1 MAENTIREPAR
12 EIPVVDEVDVLVVGG
27 GPAGI
32 AASTAAAR
40 AGARTML
47 VERYGYLGG
56 LATGGLVLYMDG
68 LFDKTGERC
77 IGGIHWESLER
88 LRDLGGLAAQTPTR
102 LHVDSELYKVVAD
115 NLCVESGVKLRLH
128 CWAVDALVDEGRVTG
143 VVVESKSGREAIL
156 ADICVDATGDGDVAA
171 RAGAAYDMATMR
183 IGLNLK
189 VGGVDREA
197 YQAFASEY
205 PDRIRSLRQDLIRSG
220 GYPLGAGATP
230 YSDAGVY
237 WVNVIGLADRES
249 SEEEKLTFDGELSA
263 VDVEDLTYAEV
274 ELRRRL
280 VRSVNYYRAHMPGYE
295 NVQLLMF
302 APQLGVR
309 DSRRVKG
316 EHTLT
321 LAEMEDGRV
330 YDDAIGMTGR
340 TFDVGRDTLHHLQV
354 PYWALVPEAV
364 DGLLVGG
371 RCISVD
377 DGLIGPIR
385 IIPPCMMTG
394 QAAGTAAAMAASAG
408 IQPRAVDVTGLQRQL
423 SVDGVILP

>member
-1 MAENTIREPAR
+1 MAEKTIRESAR
-12 EIPVVDEVDVLVVGG
+12 DIPVVAEVQVLVVGG

-32 AASTAAAR
+32 AAATAAAR

-68 LFDKTGERC
+68 LFDKSGERC

-115 NLCVESGVKLRLH
+115 NLCVESGVELRLH
-128 CWAVDALVDEGRVTG
+128 CWAVDSLVEDGRVTG
-143 VVVESKSGREAIL
+143 VIVESKSGREAIL
-156 ADICVDATGDGDVAA
+156 ADVCVDATGDGDVGAY
-171 RAGAAYDMATMR
+171 AGAAYDFGSLR

-205 PDRIRSLRQDLIRSG
+205 PERIRSLRQELIDLG

-230 YSDAGVY
+230 YSDQGVY

-249 SEEEKLTFDGELSA
+249 TEEGKRSFAGELSA
-263 VDVEDLTYAEV
+263 IDVEDLTYAEV

-280 VRSVNYYRAHMPGYE
+280 LQSVNYYRETMPGYE
-295 NVQLLMF
+295 NVRLLAF

-309 DSRRVKG
+309 DSRHIKG

-321 LAEMEDGRV
+321 LAEMEEGRTF
-330 YDDAIGMTGR
+330 DDVIGMTGR
-340 TFDVGRDTLHHLQV
+340 TFDVAGDDLHHLQV
-354 PYWALVPEAV
+354 PYRALVPESI

-377 DGLIGPIR
+377 QGLVGPIR

-394 QAAGTAAAMAASAG
+394 QAAGTAAAIAASSG
-408 IQPRAVDVTGLQRQL
+408 VQPRAVDVTALRRQL

>member
-12 EIPVVDEVDVLVVGG
+12 EIPVVDEVEVLVVGG

-68 LFDKTGERC
+68 LFDKAGERC

-115 NLCVESGVKLRLH
+115 NLCVESGVQLRLH
-128 CWAVDALVDEGRVTG
+128 SWAVEALVEDDRVNG
-143 VVVESKSGREAIL
+143 VIVESKSGREAIL
-156 ADICVDATGDGDVAA
+156 ADICVDATGDGDIAA
-171 RAGAAYDMATMR
+171 RAGADYEFATMR

-189 VGGVDREA
+189 IGGVDRAA
-197 YQAFASEY
+197 YQAFAGEY
-205 PDRIRSLRQDLIRSG
+205 PERIRSLRQELIRSG
-220 GYPLGAGATP
+220 GFPLGAGATP

-249 SEEEKLTFDGELSA
+249 SEEESRTFDGELSA
-263 VDVEDLTYAEV
+263 IDVEDLTYTEV

-280 VRSVNYYRAHMPGYE
+280 VQSIDFYRKHMPGYE
-295 NVQLLMF
+295 HVQLLMF

-321 LAEMEDGRV
+321 LAEMEDGRA

-340 TFDVGRDTLHHLQV
+340 TFDVGRGAAHHLQV
-354 PYWALVPEAV
+354 PYRALVPEAI

-394 QAAGTAAAMAASAG
+394 QAAGTAASMAVSAG
-408 IQPRAVDVTGLQRQL
+408 VEPRAVDVTGLQRQL

>member
-1 MAENTIREPAR
+1 MAEMTIREPAR
-12 EIPVVDEVDVLVVGG
+12 EIPVVDAVEVLVLGG

-32 AASTAAAR
+32 AAATAAAR

-115 NLCVESGVKLRLH
+115 NLCVESGVQLRLH
-128 CWAVDALVDEGRVTG
+128 CWAVDTLVEDGRVTG
-143 VVVESKSGREAIL
+143 VVTESKSGRQALL
-156 ADICVDATGDGDVAA
+156 ADVCVDATGDGDVAA
-171 RAGAAYDMATMR
+171 RAGAGYDVATMR

-189 VGGVDREA
+189 IGGVDREA
-197 YQAFASEY
+197 YQAFAGEY
-205 PDRIRSLRQDLIRSG
+205 PDRIRSLRQELIDLG
-220 GYPLGAGATP
+220 GYPLGAGLTP
-230 YSDAGVY
+230 YSDEGVY
-237 WVNVIGLADRES
+237 WVNVLGLAGRETP
-249 SEEEKLTFDGELSA
+249 EEARTFAGELSA
-263 VDVEDLTYAEV
+263 VVVEDLTYAEV

-280 VRSVNYYRAHMPGYE
+280 VQSVTYYRETMPGYE
-295 NVQLLMF
+295 NVRLLAF

-316 EHTLT
+316 VHTLT
-321 LAEMEDGRV
+321 IADMEAGRR

-340 TFDVGRDTLHHLQV
+340 TFDVGQESPHHLQV
-354 PYWALVPEAV
+354 PYRALVPEAI
-364 DGLLVGG
+364 DGLLVSG

-394 QAAGTAAAMAASAG
+394 QAAGTAAAMAALSG
-408 IQPRAVDVTGLQRQL
+408 VEPRAVDVTALRRQL
-423 SVDGVILP
+423 RVDGVILP

>member
-1 MAENTIREPAR
+1 
-12 EIPVVDEVDVLVVGG
+12 
-27 GPAGI
+27 
-32 AASTAAAR
+32 
-40 AGARTML
+40 ML

-321 LAEMEDGRV
+321 LAEMEDGRA

-340 TFDVGRDTLHHLQV
+340 TFDVGRDMPHHLQV
-354 PYWALVPEAV
+354 PYRALVPEAV

-408 IQPRAVDVTGLQRQL
+408 VQPRAVDVTGLQRQL